1 MLNEE
6 VAASIAKDIC
16 NGLFLIHKKNFIHRD
31 LKPENILIDE
41 SEDEVEPQYTAKI
54 ADFGLS
60 AEVHSNVFHGQDNI
74 NEVMGTILF
83 MAPEQAT
90 GQRYGKRIDIW
101 ALGII
106 VFQMLTGKHPFY
118 KDGDTEKSYVKR
130 ICSANIDVTLDNY
143 FETYELSPMA
153 RSFIKRLL
161 GRGISDRYRI
171 AQALAHPW
179 ITRNF

>member
-1 MLNEE
+1 M
-6 VAASIAKDIC
+6 
-16 NGLFLIHKKNFIHRD
+16 
-31 LKPENILIDE
+31 KPENILIDQTLMPDGSHPTTTDP
-41 SEDEVEPQYTAKI
+41 SERYTAKI

-90 GQRYGKRIDIW
+90 GQRYGKRVDMW

-118 KDGDTEKSYVKR
+118 
-130 ICSANIDVTLDNY
+130 
-143 FETYELSPMA
+143 
-153 RSFIKRLL
+153 
-161 GRGISDRYRI
+161 
-171 AQALAHPW
+171 
-179 ITRNF
+179 